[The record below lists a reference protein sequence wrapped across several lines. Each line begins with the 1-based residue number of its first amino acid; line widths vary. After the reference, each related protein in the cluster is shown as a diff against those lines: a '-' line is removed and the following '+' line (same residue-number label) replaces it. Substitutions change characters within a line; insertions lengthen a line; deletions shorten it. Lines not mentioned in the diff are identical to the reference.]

1 MYERAEEKAKEL
13 QVTHELLDEWKR
25 RGDELLYSMIPESIA
40 ESLRRGK
47 EPVDTCEVRLQSFL
61 VSCVNLCLKFDRNFP
76 NLSIFPQNI
85 LVTLFMFAKLGF

>member
-1 MYERAEEKAKEL
+1 LEDLYERAEEKAKEL

-47 EPVDTCEVRLQSFL
+47 EPVDTCEVRLQSYL
-61 VSCVNLCLKFDRNFP
+61 VSFVNLYLKVRWKLAKHFHFP
-76 NLSIFPQNI
+76 EFLS
-85 LVTLFMFAKLGF
+85 L